1 MSSQIPPSSLPPT
14 FQENGEPAHF
24 LSWMEGQLSEL
35 LSTPKPGLKNTR
47 ANWLTMAA
55 NLLHIPALAPP
66 GVLPWN
72 AMHEQIKFNEVGLA
86 LLYNAALRVP
96 SLLAGD
102 PVLAQALFSMIC
114 ALCCILDLWVD
125 ADVPPEEGYLGP
137 SELYTRAASIGAAL
151 LRGLGDEV
159 LPEAGPQAREIVRVL
174 VNRCLS
180 IIGGEYI
187 ACCSVECMSMT
198 VAFVELLSISE
209 DPDMPMELEI
219 CSTPEVA
226 ARLKAAS
233 KVSGNLG

>member
-159 LPEAGPQAREIVRVL
+159 LPEAGPQAREIVREL

-180 IIGGEYI
+180 IIG
-187 ACCSVECMSMT
+187 
-198 VAFVELLSISE
+198 ELLSISE